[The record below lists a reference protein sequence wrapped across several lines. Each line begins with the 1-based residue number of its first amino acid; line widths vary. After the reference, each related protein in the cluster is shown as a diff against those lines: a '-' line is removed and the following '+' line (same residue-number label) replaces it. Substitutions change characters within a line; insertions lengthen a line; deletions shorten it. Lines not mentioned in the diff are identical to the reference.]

1 VQPDRHQPNRQPNT
15 QPFDNAKPGRADSVV
30 ESKPVTPVIPPTRVV
45 DTRTDVPAGPEV
57 VADPPPPRLPPGQVR
72 RENGTSRATTPA
84 DPAVVSGRGG
94 SSQAVMPAQPPQA
107 PRADKG
113 APAKPAVGVLPVYAK
128 PAPAEQP
135 FVTKPV
141 TKSPAP
147 QVGAGPTDT
156 QAKSPK
162 HEAHSESSNKGR
174 NQKSDKKNS
183 DDKKN

>member
-1 VQPDRHQPNRQPNT
+1 M
-15 QPFDNAKPGRADSVV
+15 V

-72 RENGTSRATTPA
+72 RANDTSGTTPG
-84 DPAVVSGRGG
+84 DPADGSGRGNSDSQRSDSVPPG
-94 SSQAVMPAQPPQA
+94 QVRRNERSEDSSRAVTRSQPPQT
-107 PRADKG
+107 PPADKG

-128 PAPAEQP
+128 PAPVQQP

-141 TKSPAP
+141 TKTPAP

-156 QAKSPK
+156 SAKSPK
-162 HEAHSESSNKGR
+162 HEAHSESSNKGQS
-174 NQKSDKKNS
+174 QKSDKKKS